1 MPKILKQL
9 KAYNTQEI
17 EGAIIGAGCLRAKDY
32 DKDKYGHL
40 LLFSVNLGKVKFIK
54 KLFIAI

>member
-1 MPKILKQL
+1 MKLLKKL
-9 KAYNTQEI
+9 KAYNQAEI
-17 EGAIIGAGCLRAKDY
+17 EGAVLGFGCLKAKDY

-40 LLFSVNLGKVKFIK
+40 FLFSLNIKGLKIIK

>member
-1 MPKILKQL
+1 MPILKKL

-17 EGAIIGAGCLRAKDY
+17 EGALLGAGYLRAKDY

-40 LLFSVNLGKVKFIK
+40 LLFSLNIKGLKFIK
-54 KLFIAI
+54 KLFIRI

>member
-1 MPKILKQL
+1 MPILKQL

-17 EGAIIGAGCLRAKDY
+17 EGAIIGAGFLRAKDY

>member
-1 MPKILKQL
+1 MPILKQL

-17 EGAIIGAGCLRAKDY
+17 EGALLGAGYLRAKDY

-40 LLFSVNLGKVKFIK
+40 LLFSLNIKGLKFIK
-54 KLFIAI
+54 KLFIRI

>member
-1 MPKILKQL
+1 MPILKQL
-9 KAYNTQEI
+9 KIYDRQEI
-17 EGAIIGAGCLRAKDY
+17 EGAIIGVGCLKAKDY

-54 KLFIAI
+54 KLFITI

>member
-1 MPKILKQL
+1 MPILKQL

-17 EGAIIGAGCLRAKDY
+17 EGALLGAGYLRAKDN

-40 LLFSVNLGKVKFIK
+40 LLFSLNIKGLKFIK
-54 KLFIAI
+54 KLFIRI